1 MIINFLIDSR
11 YGGPQ
16 MIHNHLKKNI
26 FRNQKTIYFDKKNNK
41 FNFSNL
47 KRLINLLFF
56 LDIII
61 NLLVLIKNRKYFFKY
76 KIFFVYSIVN
86 IVPII
91 YGILTHKK
99 IIWYILE
106 KPNFSFYFLFK
117 ILNFYSNIKVIC
129 ISDSLGKKLKIKNY
143 EVYFPAINM
152 NFWKKTNLNI
162 NQKKIL
168 EITCVGN
175 LNKTKNPFQLINF
188 LLKSKKKFN
197 LNIIG
202 KSLTTQ
208 KSYNKKLQLLIK
220 NSNKSTLNKIK
231 IHQNK
236 KSKFIKKILN
246 KTDLYILPSISEGLS
261 ISLVEAMSME
271 RICLVSKPSNHSK
284 IIKNKQNGFEFNL
297 NQNSFLQTLSHSIA
311 LNNSTKNKIIKKAR
325 YTIKKIIDKNLNF
338 EKKLKISLL

>member
-129 ISDSLGKKLKIKNY
+129 ISDSLGKKLRIKNY
-143 EVYFPAINM
+143 EVYFPAVNI
-152 NFWKKTNLNI
+152 NFWKKTKIQNN
-162 NQKKIL
+162 KIL
-168 EITCVGN
+168 ELTCVGN
-175 LNKTKNPFQLINF
+175 LNKTKNHYQLIDF
-188 LLKSKKKFN
+188 LKHSKKKFK

-208 KSYNKKLQLLIK
+208 KYYYGKLKNLVNNINK
-220 NSNKSTLNKIK
+220 NTLNKI
-231 IHQNK
+231 IIYQNK
-236 KSKFIKKILN
+236 KSSFIKKILDN
-246 KTDLYILPSISEGLS
+246 TDIFILPSISEGLS

-271 RICLVSKPSNHSK
+271 RICLVSKQSNHSK
-284 IIKNKQNGFEFNL
+284 IIKNNYNGFEFNL
-297 NQNSFLQTLSHSIA
+297 DINSFSKTYGRASK
-311 LNNSTKNKIIKKAR
+311 LNYLKKKKIIKNAR
-325 YTIKKIIDKNLNF
+325 SEIIKIVDKNKFIEKNF
-338 EKKLKISLL
+338 QKIVQQ